1 LTDSSPDRTLRA
13 MIGRRL
19 AMFGG
24 ALWQIAR
31 LVAVVL
37 LVLRVLPDPIPYFH
51 INILWAAG
59 GALLLCGLF
68 LACGA
73 RDSLERD
80 ELALLRLGMLLTLVT
95 DAAVVISRSF
105 QTLDERLDMGNEHVA
120 RLVFFVS
127 FGILVVDLL
136 IFITLVSYRGDAQNA
151 VRTREA
157 TRSVDYIDEDP
168 PTPVTSAQPRPSGV
182 LDSSTPVTRASQD
195 QEPGPSGVLP
205 DVVPTELQEEEE

>member
-24 ALWQIAR
+24 ALWQITR
-31 LVAVVL
+31 LVVVVL
-37 LVLRVLPDPIPYFH
+37 LILRVLPEPIPFFH
-51 INILWAAG
+51 ISILWAGA

-68 LACGA
+68 LACGI
-73 RDSLERD
+73 RDSLGRND
-80 ELALLRLGMLLTLVT
+80 LALLRLGTLLMVAA

-120 RLVFFVS
+120 RLVFVVS

-136 IFITLVSYRGDAQNA
+136 IFITLVSYRGDVQAG
-151 VRTREA
+151 RRGSDA
-157 TRSVDYIDEDP
+157 TQSGVHINEGLP
-168 PTPVTSAQPRPSGV
+168 AAVTSPRPRPSGA
-182 LDSSTPVTRASQD
+182 LDSDTSATRASQD
-195 QEPGPSGVLP
+195 RQPGSSEVLP
-205 DVVPTELQEEEE
+205 DVVPTEVHEEEE